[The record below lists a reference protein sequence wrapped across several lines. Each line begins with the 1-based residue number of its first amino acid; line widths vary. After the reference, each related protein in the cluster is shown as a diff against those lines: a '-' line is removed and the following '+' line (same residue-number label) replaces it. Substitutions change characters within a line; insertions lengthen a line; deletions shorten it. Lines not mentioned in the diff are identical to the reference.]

1 MGDLI
6 SRSALIEKL
15 RKDRES
21 VYSHVFCHTDSE
33 HEEALAIDL
42 EQMINN
48 QPTVDAVPVVHAEWM
63 LEAHKEPNYHWS
75 VKAECSN
82 CCHENGEVWGAY
94 FPDVPDSLA
103 KDTALLYARK
113 VKISNFC
120 PNCGAKMDGKKVQ
133 E

>member
-1 MGDLI
+1 M
-6 SRSALIEKL
+6 
-15 RKDRES
+15 
-21 VYSHVFCHTDSE
+21 
-33 HEEALAIDL
+33 
-42 EQMINN
+42 
-48 QPTVDAVPVVHAEWM
+48 VHGEWM

-94 FPDVPDSLA
+94 FPNVPDSLA
-103 KDTALLYARK
+103 KDTALLYASE

-120 PNCGAKMDGKKVQ
+120 PNCGADMRKKVQ

>member
-1 MGDLI
+1 MLLEEMDKKYAEFEAKCQNTPDYEDAFAIIDVLI
-6 SRSALIEKL
+6 SEL
-15 RKDRES
+15 
-21 VYSHVFCHTDSE
+21 T
-33 HEEALAIDL
+33 
-42 EQMINN
+42 
-48 QPTVDAVPVVHAEWM
+48 TVDAVPVVHGEWM

-94 FPDVPDSLA
+94 FPNVPDSLA
-103 KDTALLYARK
+103 KDTALLYANE

-120 PNCGAKMDGKKVQ
+120 PECGADMRKKVQ